1 MGQGRAWLLLAA
13 TVALTCL
20 VTLAVPVRAKTGR
33 ELLLSGVD
41 GLLMEVPMRWATLPC
56 LWALLSW
63 REMTAAG
70 PIAVVVTAAVWCVGI
85 VVQAVVTRTLRPR
98 SLVIELLSS
107 CLFSLGVGA
116 VVLQTECILFP
127 MAGHFAERI
136 LGYFL
141 RRRFGK
147 TVE

>member
-1 MGQGRAWLLLAA
+1 MGPASCWRRCRGWRFVPFTGHPLLRVASLGQGRAWLLLAA

-70 PIAVVVTAAVWCVGI
+70 PIAVVVTAAVWCG
-85 VVQAVVTRTLRPR
+85 RH
-98 SLVIELLSS
+98 
-107 CLFSLGVGA
+107 CGA
-116 VVLQTECILFP
+116 GGCHPHAAAALACD
-127 MAGHFAERI
+127 
-136 LGYFL
+136 
-141 RRRFGK
+141 
-147 TVE
+147 